1 MGLRIPEKLRVGNP
15 VDFARL
21 VWDEV
26 STVHVMVPGT
36 KCSVKVRVCAH
47 GPLLALPPSCSRT
60 GKGGGRKWQQGRTSP
75 RLARALSRGRAAVGS
90 AAWQSV
96 RKCSW
101 RYLLQQ
107 LGCDEGESRFLKEGQ
122 RTRSGTCQREC
133 DIGSST
139 FSKNSLGFRGLGQF
153 VCFECVSF
161 LHKQ

>member
-60 GKGGGRKWQQGRTSP
+60 GKE
-75 RLARALSRGRAAVGS
+75 RGDGS
-90 AAWQSV
+90 GS
-96 RKCSW
+96 
-101 RYLLQQ
+101 
-107 LGCDEGESRFLKEGQ
+107 KEG
-122 RTRSGTCQREC
+122 RLPDSPGPFPVAGRLWVRLL
-133 DIGSST
+133 GS
-139 FSKNSLGFRGLGQF
+139 L
-153 VCFECVSF
+153 
-161 LHKQ
+161 